1 MLACLKRLALLA
13 FLQGSQ
19 VAKSVCIAAQQERP
33 GSATKIAARLGNLR
47 RLVTAQC
54 PTTMSLSFTL
64 RNTQDACRRACV
76 AAVVAPL
83 AGLLVSTS
91 AAHAQELPAPPAVA
105 AADAEHALVAEAL
118 TVVDEHFI
126 DLKNPKGVADSSQQ
140 HRFNGVD
147 WKQLRLSEDSKR
159 LKNRDASYKEINGA
173 LKKLGDKYTR
183 FVKPADFAKLTK
195 YDVTGVGVLIVEKE
209 GQLFVGAPPLAGSTA
224 AEADIQK
231 GDRIL
236 AIDGVS
242 MTDKSSF
249 EGAEQLQAGGALGSK
264 VVLSLERASQGN
276 RRLEV
281 ALERRISVANP
292 VSSSLVTAKN
302 GHRVGYMKMTE
313 FNAACKR
320 GVAEAVRAF
329 QASVC
334 MCMYVHTYIH
344 IRIRMRIRIH
354 IHRHIH
360 IHIHIS
366 LPRPSVLSRGVCAHV
381 CIYAYITHT
390 HTHTHIHLHLH
401 MHMHMHIHTQ
411 MCVPGGRRRRLRP

>member
-1 MLACLKRLALLA
+1 M
-13 FLQGSQ
+13 
-19 VAKSVCIAAQQERP
+19 AAQQERP
-33 GSATKIAARLGNLR
+33 GSATNIAARVGNLR

-54 PTTMSLSFTL
+54 PTTMSVSFTL

-329 QASVC
+329 QASMC
-334 MCMYVHTYIH
+334 MRMYVHT
-344 IRIRMRIRIH
+344 
-354 IHRHIH
+354 
-360 IHIHIS
+360 
-366 LPRPSVLSRGVCAHV
+366 
-381 CIYAYITHT
+381 
-390 HTHTHIHLHLH
+390 
-401 MHMHMHIHTQ
+401 
-411 MCVPGGRRRRLRP
+411 